1 MCRSVCCL
9 KLTIT
14 LKLDMVAQAWNLST
28 WEAEAESQKFKVQ
41 GQPGLYDIL
50 SQKASYTTSFTF

>member
-1 MCRSVCCL
+1 MCCL

-14 LKLDMVAQAWNLST
+14 LKADMVVQAWNLST
-28 WEAEAESQKFKVQ
+28 WEAETESQEFKVQ

-50 SQKASYTTSFTF
+50 FQKVSYITSFTF

>member
-1 MCRSVCCL
+1 MCRSMCCL

-14 LKLDMVAQAWNLST
+14 LKLDMVVQAWNLSA
-28 WEAEAESQKFKVQ
+28 WEAETGSQEFKVQ

-50 SQKASYTTSFTF
+50 SQKVS